1 MTKTKFLQWKRYLH
15 LADNNPLISS
25 DKFAKERQLFNAIN
39 EQGIC
44 NYQRTQHV
52 SIEESMVPNFGKH
65 GAKQYIYSKPI
76 KCGLKL
82 WVMATPLGY
91 CIQFRPYAGKK
102 STLQQYENI
111 ELGLGASVVA
121 NLVSKFPVMQTS
133 NYHIVMDN
141 YFTSPAFLRH
151 FRAMG
156 VAATGMENAPL

>member
-1 MTKTKFLQWKRYLH
+1 
-15 LADNNPLISS
+15 
-25 DKFAKERQLFNAIN
+25 
-39 EQGIC
+39 
-44 NYQRTQHV
+44 
-52 SIEESMVPNFGKH
+52 MVPNFGKH

-102 STLQQYENI
+102 STLQWYENI